1 MKKRIG
7 QVIGIRSF
15 VSTKGK
21 KCRVF
26 YVVAKDVS
34 ERDDTIGKEC
44 VEILVM
50 EPDESFN
57 ENPSKFLDTYVE
69 YVSVGGR
76 NMILEYNVEV

>member
-7 QVIGIRSF
+7 QVVGIRSF
-15 VSTKGK
+15 VSQKGK

-26 YVVAKDVS
+26 YVVSKDDLDR
-34 ERDDTIGKEC
+34 EDCIGREC
-44 VEILVM
+44 LEILVM
-50 EPDESFN
+50 EPDECFS